1 LKKLRGS
8 KNIEFIRNEMAEL
21 KTEKD
26 AQKQQILVSYKDLF
40 LKRDLRKPLIAAIVI
55 QISQVYIYSTI
66 NHLIQ

>member
-1 LKKLRGS
+1 MKKLRGS

-40 LKRDLRKPLIAAIVI
+40 FKSDLRKPLIAAIVI